1 MTAKQ
6 AIYNFMS
13 SFDIPAYEENLIYAG
28 ELCPQLPYVTYSH
41 VSANRAG
48 EKSECH
54 MDIWCDNGSGYS
66 LISSIENAIAGE
78 VGLEGMQLDF
88 DGGTILIRR
97 GKPFA
102 ADLAQKDAYLKCRR
116 VNLTVEYT
124 DPDDEITVSK
134 SEDSTSVSVSVSG
147 CESLILQPSF
157 VGGTATTVTGTTVMD
172 IMGIKR
178 KLEAK
183 TGWISEEK
191 SGSLIEIISQSPLVW
206 VSCCGE
212 SAYFILEMPK
222 IRERIF
228 DPASGLWFV
237 KLAISG
243 TEVGLSG

>member
-13 SFDIPAYEENLIYAG
+13 SFDIPAYEEKLIYAG
-28 ELCPQLPYVTYSH
+28 ELSPELPYITYSH
-41 VSANRAG
+41 ISANRAG

-54 MDIWCDNGSGYS
+54 IDIWCDNGSGYS
-66 LISSIENAIAGE
+66 LISSIENAIAVE

-102 ADLAQKDAYLKCRR
+102 ADLAQKDPYLKCRR
-116 VNLTVEYT
+116 VNLTVEFT
-124 DPDDEITVSK
+124 DSDDGIIISNGDESM
-134 SEDSTSVSVSVSG
+134 SVSVFG

-157 VGGTATTVTGTTVMD
+157 VGGTATTVTGVTVMD
-172 IMGIKR
+172 ILGIKR

-191 SGSLIEIISQSPLVW
+191 SGSLMEIISRSPLVLI
-206 VSCCGE
+206 SCCGE
-212 SAYFILEMPK
+212 SGYFILEMPK

-228 DPASGLWFV
+228 DSASGLWFV
-237 KLAISG
+237 KLSISG